1 MLNHRSMLEMAPLQI
16 YIAAL
21 LFSPR
26 KSVIRQMFVDEI
38 PHWIRILGVNEER
51 WSACLQILEGHR
63 SSVTAVAFSPDGKT
77 VASGSHDSTVRLW
90 DAATGAALHTL
101 EGHKSSV
108 TTVAFSPDG
117 KMVASGSHDRTVG
130 LWDAATGAALHTLE
144 GHRDWVTAVAFS
156 PDSKMVTSGSYD
168 GTVGLWDA
176 ATGAALHTLVGH
188 MSSVTTVA
196 LSPDGKTVMSGEND
210 DMVRL
215 WDATTGAALCTLKGH
230 LIQQLDFS
238 REGPY
243 LETDRGLQYIQC
255 DSKSQFAP
263 KLQPLSS
270 LFVRG
275 HWITQGEKNLLWLPF
290 EYRPRCS
297 AFQGNLLSLGCS
309 SGKVIFI
316 TLV

>member
-16 YIAAL
+16 CIAAL

-26 KSVIRQMFVDEI
+26 ESVVRQVFVDEI
-38 PHWIRILGVNEER
+38 PHWIRILGANEER

-77 VASGSHDSTVRLW
+77 VVSGSVDHTVRLW

-101 EGHKSSV
+101 EGHKGP
-108 TTVAFSPDG
+108 VAAVASSPDG
-117 KMVASGSHDRTVG
+117 KTVVSGSNDHTVRLWDAATG
-130 LWDAATGAALHTLE
+130 SALHTLEGHMNSVTAVAFSSDGKTVVSGSGDDTVRLWDAATGAALHTLE
-144 GHRDWVTAVAFS
+144 
-156 PDSKMVTSGSYD
+156 
-168 GTVGLWDA
+168 
-176 ATGAALHTLVGH
+176 
-188 MSSVTTVA
+188 
-196 LSPDGKTVMSGEND
+196 
-210 DMVRL
+210 
-215 WDATTGAALCTLKGH
+215 GH

-255 DSKSQFAP
+255 DSASQFAP

-290 EYRPRCS
+290 EYRPTCS
-297 AFQGNLLSLGCS
+297 AFRGNLLSLGYQ
-309 SGKVIFI
+309 SGRVIFI
-316 TLV
+316 ALV